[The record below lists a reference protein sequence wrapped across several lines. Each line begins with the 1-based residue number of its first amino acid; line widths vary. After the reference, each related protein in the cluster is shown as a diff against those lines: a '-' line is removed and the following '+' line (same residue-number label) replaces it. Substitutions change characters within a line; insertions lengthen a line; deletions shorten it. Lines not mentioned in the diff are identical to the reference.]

1 MKKTKFFIAIGF
13 FSLISILVSGC
24 SSGAK
29 NDEAVVQDQTVQ
41 AIERVL
47 QQTLNA
53 PDEELLAEY
62 YYLVNS
68 EAASD
73 EREEP
78 ETGTLDT
85 LLEER
90 FGDYFTEQGY
100 EKFIDE
106 LAFNYSIGAEASEYQ
121 LIIDKIDVTQDEDH
135 PHHYTFDVQLICIT
149 DDGEEKIVLITGQA
163 ESQEKGKLASLEI
176 NDDEGIEQEMADKSQ
191 EHH

>member
-1 MKKTKFFIAIGF
+1 MKKTKYFSAIAIA
-13 FSLISILVSGC
+13 SLFIVLVSGC
-24 SSGAK
+24 SSGTK

-73 EREEP
+73 EQEEP

-90 FGDYFTEQGY
+90 FGDYFTKQGY

-121 LIIDKIDVTQDEDH
+121 LIIDNIDVTQDEDQ
-135 PHHYTFDVQLICIT
+135 PHRYKFEVQLICIT
-149 DDGEEKIVLITGQA
+149 DDGDEKIVLVTGQA
-163 ESQEKGKLASLEI
+163 EDQEKGKLVSLEI
-176 NDDEGIEQEMADKSQ
+176 DDDEGLEQEMAEKTQ
-191 EHH
+191 